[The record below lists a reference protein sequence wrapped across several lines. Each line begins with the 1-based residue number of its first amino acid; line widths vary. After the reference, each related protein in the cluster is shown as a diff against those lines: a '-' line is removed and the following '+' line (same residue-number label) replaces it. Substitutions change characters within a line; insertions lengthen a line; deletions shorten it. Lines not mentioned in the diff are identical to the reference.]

1 MKNKSNKKHLI
12 HLNEEEI
19 ASLLCSMAS
28 FSASM
33 SYWLTIGSKAGEEA
47 VNADT
52 LRVEADNITDSI
64 KNIFSKTEDVQ
75 VMTRA
80 NEACEM
86 MWEAAALAVAV
97 IESEI
102 EEDDLDEDE
111 SE

>member
-1 MKNKSNKKHLI
+1 MQ
-12 HLNEEEI
+12 
-19 ASLLCSMAS
+19 
-28 FSASM
+28 
-33 SYWLTIGSKAGEEA
+33 
-47 VNADT
+47 
-52 LRVEADNITDSI
+52 RITDSI

-111 SE
+111 SG